1 MELEL
6 SLSQSKADS
15 PKGRELPITGG
26 VTVLSPDYLWRMECQ
41 SFKNTV

>member
-6 SLSQSKADS
+6 SLTQSKADS

-26 VTVLSPDYLWRMECQ
+26 VTVLSPDYLWADGVPV
-41 SFKNTV
+41 F